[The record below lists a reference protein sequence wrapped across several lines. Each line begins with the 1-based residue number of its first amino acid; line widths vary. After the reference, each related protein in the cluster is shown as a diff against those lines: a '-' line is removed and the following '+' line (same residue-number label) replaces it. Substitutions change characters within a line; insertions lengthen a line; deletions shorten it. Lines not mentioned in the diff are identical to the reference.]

1 MMKTIQKIFIICF
14 TLLVL
19 ISISGCNND
28 KKTKQEGIDKAIQ
41 MIDELPE
48 SNQITIDDE
57 VEIVKARVFYNNLDR
72 KSRSKVT
79 NIKKL
84 EELEKKLVILR
95 RNGAYQ
101 EHALDVSNQI
111 DKLPTLDNVTIED
124 DEKVVLV
131 RNAYDTLNPEAKIKV
146 SNYAKLEEL
155 EIKIAKLKREAAY
168 YAKATAVIDRINAL
182 PDVDEITLEY
192 RDEVSAIRE
201 AYNVLN
207 SDLKPFVTNLSRL
220 ASLEY
225 RIEEL
230 EYEVTYQKE
239 AENVFQLI
247 DQLPEIE
254 DVTLGDESKINSARR
269 SYNYLL
275 DGFKY
280 LVTNYDKLVL
290 LENKVAML
298 KEEAKNQQIVNAV
311 IEQINQLPYTEELT
325 LEDKE
330 MVENARNSY
339 NKLGDQLK
347 EKVTNYQKL
356 VAAEEKIRSLTPY
369 EIHFYNINED
379 ELEDVKKV
387 EISSIVATVP
397 VNYVSDGFWSKYA
410 SEVFIYKT
418 SILGANDRYQYALKI
433 GCDYDQTQG
442 CYVVTQVIESSVSLT
457 VDNHNCEFFIF
468 VHAANVNSYEKMVDT
483 QVGDLV
489 FIDKPMIDYV
499 TSNYGANLT
508 IIKNG
513 DPDFTEYFV
522 GTSCGTTILPK
533 PEREGYIFVGWYD
546 NSEYTGE
553 KIETV
558 DKETIVYARWEIDS
572 ELVEPENML
581 TDVADTSTS
590 YTKEKRE
597 ADKYF
602 VAYDSMEVI
611 KAKYEYVNS
620 IDGMGL
626 MRSYPFNT
634 EDSLLITLYEE
645 IYG

>member
-1 MMKTIQKIFIICF
+1 MIKIVKRVFIVCF

-28 KKTKQEGIDKAIQ
+28 KKTKQERIDKAIQ

-84 EELEKKLVILR
+84 EELEKMLVILR
-95 RNGAYQ
+95 RNGVYQ

-111 DKLPTLDNVTIED
+111 EKLPTLDNVTIED

-131 RNAYDTLNPEAKIKV
+131 RNAYNSLNPEAKVKV

-155 EIKIAKLKREAAY
+155 EIKLAKLKREAAY

-182 PDVDEITLEY
+182 PDVDKITLEY
-192 RDEVSAIRE
+192 KEEVNAIRE

-207 SDLKPFVTNLSRL
+207 SDLKTLVTNLYRL

-230 EYEVTYQKE
+230 EHESTYQKE
-239 AENVFQLI
+239 AENVVQLI

-254 DVTLGDESKINSARR
+254 DVTLDDEAKINSTRR
-269 SYNYLL
+269 AYNYLL
-275 DGFKY
+275 DGFKN

-290 LENKVAML
+290 LENKVAEL
-298 KEEAKNQQIVNAV
+298 KEDAKNQQIVNAV
-311 IEQINQLPYTEELT
+311 IEQINRLPYTDEIT
-325 LEDKE
+325 LEDQE
-330 MVENARNSY
+330 LVESARNAY
-339 NKLGDQLK
+339 NKLGDKLK
-347 EKVTNYQKL
+347 EKVTNYQEL
-356 VAAEEKIRSLTPY
+356 VDAEEKIKELTPY

-379 ELEDVKKV
+379 ELEDVKRV
-387 EISSIVATVP
+387 EISSIVAAVS

-418 SILGANDRYQYALKI
+418 SVIGANDRYQYSLKI

-457 VDNHNCEFFIF
+457 VENHNCEFFIF
-468 VHAANVNSYEKMVDT
+468 VHPANVNSYEKMVDT

-489 FIDKPMIDYV
+489 FIDKPMIDYA

-522 GTSCGTTILPK
+522 GTYCGTTILPNPK
-533 PEREGYIFVGWYD
+533 RGGYIFVGWYD

-553 KIETV
+553 KIKTV
-558 DKETIVYARWEIDS
+558 DQKTVVYARWEMDN
-572 ELVEPENML
+572 ELVEPKNML
-581 TDVADTSTS
+581 TGMSNVITF
-590 YTKEKRE
+590 YTK
-597 ADKYF
+597 DKLIF
-602 VAYDSMEVI
+602 KDESITDKHLVIYDSVI
-611 KAKYEYVNS
+611 DS
-620 IDGMGL
+620 I
-626 MRSYPFNT
+626 
-634 EDSLLITLYEE
+634 
-645 IYG
+645 